1 MDYNNNNNNTTAST
15 VPTTTATT
23 NGGSIAPTPPL
34 EHSLSPVTSSANV
47 EYTSPPSGIGVI
59 PTNLEC
65 LVTMEDITEENYVE
79 YQIYP
84 SYEWKSSL
92 LSQPI
97 IEMLLQTQFQTYM
110 ERIQASDCQAELKRL
125 LQQGPPIYISDP
137 YGLPLV
143 NQNHDDDHD
152 DNNDTPDDAVTL
164 PSNTNTTTFTPA
176 ALSSSPPT
184 SQDHSYVM
192 NLWYASDQQIHSSIV
207 HNAVLGEAH
216 AQLWKELQSYL
227 IPSTNTNTT
236 STTTTNTDTTSSTN
250 DR

>member
-1 MDYNNNNNNTTAST
+1 
-15 VPTTTATT
+15 
-23 NGGSIAPTPPL
+23 
-34 EHSLSPVTSSANV
+34 
-47 EYTSPPSGIGVI
+47 
-59 PTNLEC
+59 
-65 LVTMEDITEENYVE
+65 MEDITEENYVE

-143 NQNHDDDHD
+143 NQNHDHD
-152 DNNDTPDDAVTL
+152 DNDTTDDGVTL
-164 PSNTNTTTFTPA
+164 PSNIDTTTFTAA
-176 ALSSSPPT
+176 ALSSSVPPPT

-192 NLWYASDQQIHSSIV
+192 NLWYASDQHIHSSIV

-216 AQLWKELQSYL
+216 TQLWKELQSYL
-227 IPSTNTNTT
+227 IPSTNTT

>member
-1 MDYNNNNNNTTAST
+1 MDYNNNNNNNNTTAST

-23 NGGSIAPTPPL
+23 NGGSIAPTTPL
-34 EHSLSPVTSSANV
+34 DHSLSPVTSSANV

-143 NQNHDDDHD
+143 NQNDDDND
-152 DNNDTPDDAVTL
+152 NDTPDDAVTL

-176 ALSSSPPT
+176 ALSSPPT

-216 AQLWKELQSYL
+216 TQLWKELQSYL
-227 IPSTNTNTT
+227 IPSTNT
-236 STTTTNTDTTSSTN
+236 TNTDTTSGTN

>member
-1 MDYNNNNNNTTAST
+1 MDYNNNNNNNNTTAST

-23 NGGSIAPTPPL
+23 NGGSIAPTTPL
-34 EHSLSPVTSSANV
+34 DHSLSPVTSSANV

-227 IPSTNTNTT
+227 IPSTNA
-236 STTTTNTDTTSSTN
+236 TNTDTTSGTN